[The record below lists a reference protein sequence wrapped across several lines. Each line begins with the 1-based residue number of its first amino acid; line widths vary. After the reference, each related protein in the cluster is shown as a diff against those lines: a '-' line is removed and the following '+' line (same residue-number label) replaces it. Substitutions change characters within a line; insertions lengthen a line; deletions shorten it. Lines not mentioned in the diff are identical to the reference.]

1 MAWTGYQV
9 FLALLLVTCGSIN
22 TISTKWTDKIKSF
35 GKDDTTPRQFNHPF
49 IQASIMFMGEFL
61 CVVVFKILFCRL
73 QRKNDGSEDQ
83 HTLTKGNRNFSQ
95 FILMP
100 PAMCD
105 LIATSTMYVGLT
117 LTYASSFQMLRG
129 SVIIFVA
136 LFSKFFLGR
145 QLGSRRWIGIL
156 FIAVGLAVVGVSD
169 MLSND
174 NKGDTTK
181 ILIGDCLIVL
191 AQIITATQMTYE
203 EKYVGSLNIPS
214 LQAVGWEGIFG
225 FVVLSILLVPMYF
238 IHVPSVFSNNPRGV
252 LEDAIDAFYM
262 IKHNYMLLVP
272 ITGTIFSIAFFNF
285 AGISVT
291 KEISATTRMVLDSI
305 RTIVIW
311 SVSLAIGWQNFHP
324 LQLLG
329 FASLLFGMCIYND
342 IIVMRPLRAIG
353 RCLCCRASEDDEM
366 RQPIVNQQADQA

>member
-35 GKDDTTPRQFNHPF
+35 GKDDTTPREFNHPF
-49 IQASIMFMGEFL
+49 VQACIMFMGEFL

-136 LFSKFFLGR
+136 LFSKIFLGR

-156 FIAVGLAVVGVSD
+156 FIATGLAVVGVSD

-225 FVVLSILLVPMYF
+225 FIVLSILLVPMYF
-238 IHVPSVFSNNPRGV
+238 IHVPAVFSNNPRNV
-252 LEDAIDAFYM
+252 VEDAIDAFYM

>member
-22 TISTKWTDKIKSF
+22 TISTKWTDKIKSY
-35 GKDDTTPRQFNHPF
+35 GKDDKTLREFNHPF
-49 IQASIMFMGEFL
+49 VQACIMFMGEFL

-136 LFSKFFLGR
+136 LFSKIFLGR

-156 FIAVGLAVVGVSD
+156 FIATGLAIVGVSD

-262 IKHNYMLLVP
+262 IKHNYLLLVP
-272 ITGTIFSIAFFNF
+272 ITGTVFSIAFFNF

-353 RCLCCRASEDDEM
+353 RILCCRTSQDEM
-366 RQPIVNQQADQA
+366 RQPILNQQADQA

>member
-1 MAWTGYQV
+1 MMYTG
-9 FLALLLVTCGSIN
+9 
-22 TISTKWTDKIKSF
+22 
-35 GKDDTTPRQFNHPF
+35 
-49 IQASIMFMGEFL
+49 
-61 CVVVFKILFCRL
+61 
-73 QRKNDGSEDQ
+73 
-83 HTLTKGNRNFSQ
+83 
-95 FILMP
+95 
-100 PAMCD
+100 
-105 LIATSTMYVGLT
+105 LI

-145 QLGSRRWIGIL
+145 QLGIRRWIGIL
-156 FIAVGLAVVGVSD
+156 FIATGLAIVGVSD

-174 NKGDTTK
+174 NKGNSTN
-181 ILIGDCLIVL
+181 ILIGVCLIVV

-225 FVVLSILLVPMYF
+225 FTVLSILLVPMYF
-238 IHVPSVFSNNPRGV
+238 IHVPEQFSRNPRGV
-252 LEDAIDAFYM
+252 LEDAIDTFYM
-262 IKHNYMLLVP
+262 IKNNNLLLVP
-272 ITGTIFSIAFFNF
+272 ITGTVFSIAFFNF

-311 SVSLAIGWQNFHP
+311 SISLILGWQAFHP

-329 FASLLFGMCIYND
+329 FKSLVYND
-342 IIVMRPLRAIG
+342 IMRPLKAIG
-353 RCLCCRASEDDEM
+353 RAICCCQNQNDDELA
-366 RQPIVNQQADQA
+366 QLLNYKSTG

>member
-1 MAWTGYQV
+1 
-9 FLALLLVTCGSIN
+9 
-22 TISTKWTDKIKSF
+22 
-35 GKDDTTPRQFNHPF
+35 
-49 IQASIMFMGEFL
+49 
-61 CVVVFKILFCRL
+61 
-73 QRKNDGSEDQ
+73 
-83 HTLTKGNRNFSQ
+83 
-95 FILMP
+95 
-100 PAMCD
+100 MCD

-136 LFSKFFLGR
+136 LFSKIFLGR

-156 FIAVGLAVVGVSD
+156 FIATGLAIVGVSD

-238 IHVPSVFSNNPRGV
+238 IHVPKVFSNNPRQV

-262 IKHNYMLLVP
+262 IKHNLLLLVP
-272 ITGTIFSIAFFNF
+272 ITGTVFSIAFFNF

-311 SVSLAIGWQNFHP
+311 SVSLLIGWQNFHP

-329 FASLLFGMCIYND
+329 FASLLFGMCIYNN
-342 IIVMRPLRAIG
+342 IIVMRPLKAIG